1 MTQARVFLKLFL
13 WYSTGVLSQS
23 WPRLYDQSHRFT
35 LSREDLDKAQLLSHN
50 RTVLVLGAAWSTYQP
65 LVIIVNLHTSHPLPL
80 LWFFPSSSSSIALP
94 GTRCLSAFSHF
105 FSISYQHT
113 QSSRISVIM
122 RGLAGLALLP
132 LLASA
137 SPVVNVRT
145 IHNDAAPILSSTQSK
160 EIPDS
165 YIIVFKKHVSQTSAA
180 AHHDWVQ
187 DLHLST
193 RKNKRSQIPFSADIL
208 GGLKHTYD
216 IVGGLLGY
224 SGHFDEDVIER
235 IRRHPD
241 VSHQILPQLARTL
254 STSL

>member
-1 MTQARVFLKLFL
+1 
-13 WYSTGVLSQS
+13 
-23 WPRLYDQSHRFT
+23 
-35 LSREDLDKAQLLSHN
+35 
-50 RTVLVLGAAWSTYQP
+50 
-65 LVIIVNLHTSHPLPL
+65 
-80 LWFFPSSSSSIALP
+80 
-94 GTRCLSAFSHF
+94 
-105 FSISYQHT
+105 
-113 QSSRISVIM
+113 M
-122 RGLAGLALLP
+122 RGLASLALLP

-137 SPVVNVRT
+137 SPVLNTRT

-165 YIIVFKKHVSQTSAA
+165 YIVVFKKHVSQTSAA

-193 RKNKRSQIPFSADIL
+193 QKNKRSQIPFSADIL

-224 SGHFDEDVIER
+224 SGHFDDDVIER

-241 VSHQILPQLARTL
+241 VSHPIPL
-254 STSL
+254 

>member
-1 MTQARVFLKLFL
+1 
-13 WYSTGVLSQS
+13 
-23 WPRLYDQSHRFT
+23 
-35 LSREDLDKAQLLSHN
+35 
-50 RTVLVLGAAWSTYQP
+50 
-65 LVIIVNLHTSHPLPL
+65 VIIDLPTLTTSSL
-80 LWFFPSSSSSIALP
+80 LLCFSILSTIALLP
-94 GTRCLSAFSHF
+94 EIRYLSPFYYF
-105 FSISYQHT
+105 LSICYPTT
-113 QSSRISVIM
+113 QSSIFIVIM
-122 RGLAGLALLP
+122 RGLASLALLP

-137 SPVVNVRT
+137 SPVLNTRT

-165 YIIVFKKHVSQTSAA
+165 YIVVFKKHVSQTSAA

-193 RKNKRSQIPFSADIL
+193 QKNKRSQIPFSADIL

-224 SGHFDEDVIER
+224 SGHFDDDVIER

-241 VSHQILPQLARTL
+241 VSHPIPL
-254 STSL
+254 